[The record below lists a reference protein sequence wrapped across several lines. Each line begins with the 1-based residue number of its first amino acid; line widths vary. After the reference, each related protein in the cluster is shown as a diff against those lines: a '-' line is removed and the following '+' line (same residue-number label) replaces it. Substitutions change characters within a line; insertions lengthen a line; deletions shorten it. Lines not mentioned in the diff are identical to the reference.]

1 MSMKLLKFI
10 VLLALILLGIVAYVL
25 TPLKE
30 ILTPEKAAAFLQ
42 SARETWW
49 SPVLVILVYGIGGIF
64 ALPGSVLSLAI
75 GAVYGLMPGFFY
87 NLIAANLAAWLGF
100 FSARYLGRGFVERF
114 LARGKLKEFDDKA
127 AAHGFRFVFYLR
139 LVPVFPFNGINFG
152 AGFSK
157 IRFRDYAFASLLG
170 MLPGTFIYTYFAA
183 SLLAGAVEVEKKA
196 YLHLAMSGILFILL
210 SLVPLVYRKLRKSKT

>member
-1 MSMKLLKFI
+1 MKSLKF
-10 VLLALILLGIVAYVL
+10 LILVVIVASGIVAYFL
-25 TPLKE
+25 TPLKDL
-30 ILTPEKAAAFLQ
+30 LTPEKLTAFLQ

-49 SPVLVILVYGIGGIF
+49 APVLVILVYGIGGVF

-100 FSARYLGRGFVERF
+100 FSARTLGRGFVERF

-139 LVPVFPFNGINFG
+139 LVPIFPFNGINFG

-170 MLPGTFIYTYFAA
+170 MLPGTFVYTYFAA
-183 SLLAGAVEVEKKA
+183 SLLSGAVEAKKEA
-196 YLHLAMSGILFILL
+196 YFHLVLSSLLFIFL
-210 SLVPLVYRKLRKSKT
+210 SLVPLIYKRLKQSTH

>member
-1 MSMKLLKFI
+1 MKSLKFI
-10 VLLALILLGIVAYVL
+10 LLLVLVLSGVVAYFF
-25 TPLKE
+25 TPLQG
-30 ILTPEKAAAFLQ
+30 ILTPEKLTAFLQ

-49 SPVLVILVYGIGGIF
+49 APVLVILVYGIGGVI

-100 FSARYLGRGFVERF
+100 FSARTLGRGFVERF
-114 LARGKLKEFDDKA
+114 LATGKLKEFDDKA

-139 LVPVFPFNGINFG
+139 LVPIFPFNAVNFG

-157 IRFRDYAFASLLG
+157 IRFRDYALASLLG
-170 MLPGTFIYTYFAA
+170 MLPGTFVYTYFAA
-183 SLLAGAVEVEKKA
+183 SILSGAVEAKTEA
-196 YLHLAMSGILFILL
+196 YLHLAVSGVLFVLL
-210 SLVPLVYRKLRKSKT
+210 SLIPVFYRRRGL